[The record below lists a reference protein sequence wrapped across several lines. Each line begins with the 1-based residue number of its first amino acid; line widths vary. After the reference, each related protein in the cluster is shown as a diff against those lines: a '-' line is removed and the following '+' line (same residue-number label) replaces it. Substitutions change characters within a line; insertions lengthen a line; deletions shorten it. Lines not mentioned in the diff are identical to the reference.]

1 MKLIKYKDSRD
12 IYSSYEYFWTHDDY
26 IIGPYFDTEE
36 AAISWYKEHFESIF
50 GAYST
55 VGSADRQ
62 D

>member
-1 MKLIKYKDSRD
+1 MKLIKYKDPRD
-12 IYSSYEYFWTHDDY
+12 HYSGYEWFWTHNTFMV
-26 IIGPYFDTEE
+26 GPIFEDED
-36 AAISWYKEHFESIF
+36 AAIRWYKENFEHIF